1 MTPAVTFEEKQVNPP
16 WMGWLAGC
24 IGVGALAF
32 LFFRIGELWLEAEG
46 ELTEDLKDLLGGAV
60 GMSIGFTVLVW
71 MVFSIQ
77 LMVIVDR
84 EGLTYFCF
92 PLYFSEKRIEAE
104 DIASFRIRKITFA
117 EFLQSGGR
125 RRLFLRGPQKK
136 VICVIRCWTVAD
148 LRLKD
153 GRNVILGTTNPDGI
167 ERALNKLLTH
177 TI

>member
-1 MTPAVTFEEKQVNPP
+1 
-16 WMGWLAGC
+16 MGWLAGG

-32 LFFRIGELWLEAEG
+32 LAFRIGNLWFAGGG
-46 ELTEDLKDLLGGAV
+46 ELTDELKDLLGGVA

-92 PLYFSEKRIEAE
+92 PLYFTEKRIERE
-104 DIASFRIRKITFA
+104 DIASFRIRKISFM

-125 RRLFLRGPQKK
+125 RRLFRRGPQKK
-136 VICVIRCWTVAD
+136 EICVIRCWTVAD
-148 LRLKD
+148 IELKD
-153 GRNVILGTTNPDGI
+153 GRNVILGTTNPDGM
-167 ERALNKLLTH
+167 ERALSKLVTPVN
-177 TI
+177 